1 MKQSFLTTLKD
12 RVQYFIHQGLSV
24 KIFFLSLITFLYCYL
39 GQQFDWVY
47 VVLVAMLLAF
57 REGKE
62 LLVIWKGN
70 NAQSSE

>member
-1 MKQSFLTTLKD
+1 MNSPFIIMLKS
-12 RVQYFIHQGLSV
+12 RFQYFIHQGLSV

-47 VVLVAMLLAF
+47 VTILTMLLAF

-62 LLVIWKGN
+62 LLLIWKDGKVD
-70 NAQSSE
+70 AT